1 MSDGPLSLS
10 ETRELLAR
18 LAHMPKK
25 WLGQNFLVDGNIVR
39 KSLELGEVK
48 AGDTVVEVGPG
59 LGTLTR
65 TLLGAGVELF
75 AVEADR
81 TMVYHLET
89 TLQPRYPATFHLHE
103 GDAVDFPRAGLK
115 AATDGSFK
123 VIANLPYA
131 ISTPWMDAICAGAH
145 PSLMV
150 LMLQREAAERLT
162 AEVGTGH
169 WSAVTAQVQLAFERV
184 IIETTGLADPAPV
197 AQTFFVDE
205 SISEAYLLDSIVT
218 VVDAKH
224 APLQLD
230 EHHEAQE
237 QVGFADRIL
246 LSKTDLVLEEEVVAL
261 VERLRRMNPRA
272 PVKRV
277 HFGEADIRELLDV
290 RGFNL
295 NSILEIEPAF
305 LEDVTHEHDDEIGSF
320 AWREDRPFDMAKLE
334 DFLDGV
340 IRFYG
345 QDLLRY
351 KGVLNVAGEDTRM
364 VFQGVHMMMG
374 GSAGRRWLAGE
385 KRTSTMVFIGRNLPR
400 ELLEQGLA
408 LCVEGAPEPVAP
420 GAAVR

>member
-131 ISTPWMDAICAGAH
+131 ISTPWMDAICAGPH

-184 IIETTGLADPAPV
+184 KVHPVPAQSFNPPPKVDSCLLVLRRRADARRLSPRAREV
-197 AQTFFVDE
+197 ARMLFTQRR
-205 SISEAYLLDSIVT
+205 
-218 VVDAKH
+218 K
-224 APLQLD
+224 
-230 EHHEAQE
+230 
-237 QVGFADRIL
+237 QVGSAARKLFPDQADVVRW
-246 LSKTDLVLEEEVVAL
+246 LEAL
-261 VERLRRMNPRA
+261 
-272 PVKRV
+272 
-277 HFGEADIRELLDV
+277 
-290 RGFNL
+290 
-295 NSILEIEPAF
+295 PAF
-305 LEDVTHEHDDEIGSF
+305 GVTSLARPETIPAE
-320 AWREDRPFDMAKLE
+320 AWLT
-334 DFLDGV
+334 L
-340 IRFYG
+340 
-345 QDLLRY
+345 
-351 KGVLNVAGEDTRM
+351 
-364 VFQGVHMMMG
+364 
-374 GSAGRRWLAGE
+374 
-385 KRTSTMVFIGRNLPR
+385 
-400 ELLEQGLA
+400 
-408 LCVEGAPEPVAP
+408 
-420 GAAVR
+420 

>member
-65 TLLGAGVELF
+65 TLLGAGVDLF

-115 AATDGSFK
+115 DATDGSFK

-131 ISTPWMDAICAGAH
+131 ISTPWMDAICAGPH

-184 IIETTGLADPAPV
+184 KVHPVPAQSFNPPPKVDSCLLVLRRRADARRLSPRAREV
-197 AQTFFVDE
+197 ARMLFTQRR
-205 SISEAYLLDSIVT
+205 
-218 VVDAKH
+218 K
-224 APLQLD
+224 
-230 EHHEAQE
+230 
-237 QVGFADRIL
+237 QVGSAARKLFPDQADVARW
-246 LSKTDLVLEEEVVAL
+246 LEGL
-261 VERLRRMNPRA
+261 
-272 PVKRV
+272 
-277 HFGEADIRELLDV
+277 
-290 RGFNL
+290 
-295 NSILEIEPAF
+295 PAF
-305 LEDVTHEHDDEIGSF
+305 GVTSLARPETIPAE
-320 AWREDRPFDMAKLE
+320 AWLT
-334 DFLDGV
+334 L
-340 IRFYG
+340 
-345 QDLLRY
+345 
-351 KGVLNVAGEDTRM
+351 
-364 VFQGVHMMMG
+364 
-374 GSAGRRWLAGE
+374 
-385 KRTSTMVFIGRNLPR
+385 
-400 ELLEQGLA
+400 
-408 LCVEGAPEPVAP
+408 
-420 GAAVR
+420 